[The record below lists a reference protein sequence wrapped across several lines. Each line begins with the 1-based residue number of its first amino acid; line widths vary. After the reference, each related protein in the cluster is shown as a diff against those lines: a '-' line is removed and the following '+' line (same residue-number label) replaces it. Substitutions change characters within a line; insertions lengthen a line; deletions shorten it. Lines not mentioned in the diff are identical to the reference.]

1 MANHVPPSKP
11 MRKLPAGI
19 LFFGLVGLTLAC
31 WLTGCQT
38 VHPPIPLGKRAEKV
52 PKVEPSKSQSYYHYL
67 KAQQYLLDDDI
78 SGAIREYQEAAKYDP
93 NSTDLQ
99 IELAI
104 LYQQHGELTK
114 ALSHVEKALKI
125 DPKNQEA
132 HFLLAGLHVGL
143 NQLQEAIESYERVLV
158 LNPDNREARLF
169 LATLYAQQRRFPQA
183 INAIQGILKREPDL
197 AVGHYY
203 LGRFYLEMNQLNKAK
218 QELTLTLTKDPDFLP
233 AKYDLAL
240 VLEQE
245 KQYPRALLLYREIL
259 QQQPNSSRAWAGI
272 GRLYLASGKDKLA
285 RRAFQ
290 KVKNLEKDSP
300 SSFMQVGLIYLEQR
314 HLNDAIRELQ
324 QLLTQPRYKN
334 QARYF
339 IGTALEEKGDSK
351 AAIQMYHGV
360 ERGTDFYVPAR
371 LRLAYLY
378 YQDQKKDEARR
389 ILNELKVLDPARE
402 EVYLTISYFYEEDGL
417 WHRAI
422 TALEEGVKRLPQ
434 SAELYSRMA
443 LLYEKTK
450 NRPESIKLIK
460 KALELEPDNP
470 DMLNFLGY
478 TYAEEGTNLDEAE
491 RLILKAL
498 AAKPD
503 SGQIIDSLGWVYYKK
518 GLYDQAVVQLEKAFR
533 KLSTDATIA
542 EHLGDAYIKQN
553 RLHDALRVYRKA
565 LHLEN
570 ADVRRLRQKIDAIER
585 RLQNQTL

>member
-1 MANHVPPSKP
+1 MAKHVVPPQPVK
-11 MRKLPAGI
+11 KLPTRI
-19 LFFGLVGLTLAC
+19 LSLCLVGMVLL
-31 WLTGCQT
+31 WWVGGCKT
-38 VHPPIPLGKRAEKV
+38 IRPPVPMGKRAEKV
-52 PKVEPSKSQSYYHYL
+52 PEVEPSKSQSYYHYL

-78 SGAIREYQEAAKYDP
+78 SGAIREYQEAAKFDP
-93 NSTDLQ
+93 NSADLQ

-114 ALSHVEKALKI
+114 ALTHVEKALKI

-132 HFLLAGLHVGL
+132 HFLLGGLHVGL
-143 NQLQEAIESYERVLV
+143 NQLREAIDSYERVLV
-158 LNPDNREARLF
+158 LNPESREARLF

-183 INAIQGILKREPDL
+183 INAIQGILKRDPDL

-203 LGRFYLEMNQLNKAK
+203 LGRFYLEMNQLAKAK
-218 QELTLTLTKDPDFLP
+218 KELDLTLAKDPDFLP
-233 AKYDLAL
+233 AKFDLAQ

-245 KQYPRALLLYREIL
+245 KKYSQALAIYRDVL
-259 QQQPNSSRAWAGI
+259 HKQPSSSRAWASI
-272 GRLYLASGKDKLA
+272 GRLYLATGRDKLA
-285 RRAFQ
+285 HRAFQ
-290 KVKNLEKDSP
+290 KVKSLEKDNP
-300 SSFMQVGLIYLEQR
+300 SSLLQVGLIYLEQR

-324 QLLTQPRYKN
+324 QLLTNPRYKN

-339 IGTALEEKGDSK
+339 IGTALEEKGDPQG
-351 AAIQMYHGV
+351 AIHMYQGV
-360 ERGTDFYVPAR
+360 ERATDFYVPAR

-378 YQDQKKDEARR
+378 YQERKREQARQ

-402 EVYLTISYFYEEDGL
+402 EVYLTISYFYEEEGL

-422 TALEEGVKRLPQ
+422 SALEEGVKRLPQ

-443 LLYEKTK
+443 LLYEKQK
-450 NRPESIKLIK
+450 NRPQSIKLIK
-460 KALELEPDNP
+460 KALELDPDNP
-470 DMLNFLGY
+470 DILNFLGY
-478 TYAEEGTNLDEAE
+478 SYAEEGTNLDEAE

-498 AAKPD
+498 AVKPE

-518 GLYDQAVVQLEKAFR
+518 GLYDKAVVQLERAFQ

-542 EHLGDAYIKQN
+542 EHLGDVYVKQN
-553 RLHDALRVYRKA
+553 RLHDALRIYRKA

-570 ADVRRLRQKIDAIER
+570 ADTRRLRQKIDAIER